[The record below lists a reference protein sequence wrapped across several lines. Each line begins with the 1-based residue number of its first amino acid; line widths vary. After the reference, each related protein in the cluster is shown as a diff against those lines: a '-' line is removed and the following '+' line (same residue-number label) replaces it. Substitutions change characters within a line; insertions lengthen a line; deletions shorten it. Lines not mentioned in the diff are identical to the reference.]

1 MTEPLPIIALIG
13 GTGNLGQGLAYRLAQ
28 RGYPV
33 VIGSRQADKAL
44 ASAQELT
51 QRTGR
56 TIEGLANPDAAAAA
70 GIVILTVPWAHHR
83 STLESVREAVQGK
96 IFVDTTVP
104 LVPPKVMRVQLP
116 AGGMAAV
123 QAQNFLGENV
133 RVVSA
138 FHNVAAAHLQDDAHQ
153 DDSDVLVCGN
163 DREARAVVVRLA
175 EAVGLRAWHA
185 GPIENTAV
193 AETLTSVLIFMNRFY
208 KIRGA
213 GIRITGE
220 PGEAA

>member
-1 MTEPLPIIALIG
+1 
-13 GTGNLGQGLAYRLAQ
+13 
-28 RGYPV
+28 
-33 VIGSRQADKAL
+33 
-44 ASAQELT
+44 
-51 QRTGR
+51 
-56 TIEGLANPDAAAAA
+56 
-70 GIVILTVPWAHHR
+70 
-83 STLESVREAVQGK
+83 
-96 IFVDTTVP
+96 
-104 LVPPKVMRVQLP
+104 
-116 AGGMAAV
+116 V
-123 QAQNFLGENV
+123 QAQNLLGENV